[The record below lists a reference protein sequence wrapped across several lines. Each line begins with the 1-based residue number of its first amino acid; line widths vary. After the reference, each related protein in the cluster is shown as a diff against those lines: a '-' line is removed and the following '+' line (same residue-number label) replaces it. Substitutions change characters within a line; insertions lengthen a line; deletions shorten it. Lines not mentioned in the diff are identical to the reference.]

1 MRVEDSPLIDFIRE
15 EHRFSF
21 GTFYFFDNFIISE
34 INEGELFD
42 WNKASE
48 VIRVGQQFY
57 GTGGQI
63 NYISNRIHDYA
74 IKPQDWLRFLYE
86 RQLFKTFAVVTY
98 RKTAVYNLVIERFF
112 YKGDI
117 FSFDS
122 LLEAVNFIREQNALE
137 PANDF
142 DKLTQLYND
151 NSL

>member
-1 MRVEDSPLIDFIRE
+1 LKFDFIG
-15 EHRFSF
+15 FS
-21 GTFYFFDNFIISE
+21 IISPE
-34 INEGELFD
+34 APTILFF
-42 WNKASE
+42 
-48 VIRVGQQFY
+48 GL
-57 GTGGQI
+57 
-63 NYISNRIHDYA
+63 A